1 LGGEVVEGAVT
12 FQEVVDMA
20 WNQTPSPVP
29 VLALVEAIGV
39 LVLASKLR
47 LLQDHSFLEK
57 LVGVQA

>member
-1 LGGEVVEGAVT
+1 MT